1 MTTTFKLLFP
11 VMTAFL
17 LAPARAEE
25 PARERPW
32 QAEWIGLPEEEAPG
46 LTGASW
52 IWANDPGVDPV
63 RKANP
68 GVCFFSRRFTID
80 GTSPVCSARA
90 TFAADNRFTLTV
102 NGREAGR
109 GDDWQRPSTF
119 DIAGLLHPGEN
130 SILVRA
136 ENDPDAGAVNAAGL
150 IGRIVIEPKGLAT
163 VEVVTDGEW
172 VSAPAKEGAEWK
184 PVKVIGAC
192 GAEPWGKLD
201 PRPSKPV
208 EDLWTCFRKSF
219 ELPRLPKHATA
230 RIAVDSKYWLWV
242 NGRLTVYEGGLKR
255 GPNPK
260 DTYFDV
266 FDLAP
271 YLVQGRNTIAV
282 LTRYWGKQ
290 GFSHNSS
297 GKPGFVAEFDIDG
310 LISGTDATWKALRHP
325 SYGRTGEPH
334 PNYRHSDA
342 NIHFDARL
350 DTGDWT
356 SSAFDDSAWPPA
368 AALGKPP
375 AAPWNRLVERP
386 IPLWRVGPLLPYENA
401 GTLPRVSDGRPVVV
415 NLPRNLTI
423 SPYLKIKAPAGLTI
437 DIRTDNYKGGGEF
450 NFRSEYVTRDG
461 IQEFESLAYLN
472 GHSVIY
478 SFPPGVE
485 ILDLRYR
492 ETRYDTDFSGEFECA
507 DPFFN
512 SLWIKARNT
521 MNVNMR
527 DGIQDPDRERA
538 QWWGDVA
545 ILLGEMFYS
554 CDTRA
559 HALVRKAILN
569 LVDWQKPDGV
579 LYSPVPAGSWDKEL
593 PGQML
598 SSIGEH
604 GFWYYYRY
612 TGDRDTIAHA
622 YPAVKRY
629 LSLWKLGPEGLVVH
643 RPGGWDWGDWGK
655 NIDRPVMDNALLYQ
669 ALGAA
674 IEMARLTGN
683 EADIGGYEKMR
694 SSIAANY
701 NRLLWTGSEYR
712 SPGYKGKTDDRGHG
726 LAALYGLAAPEQ
738 MPAIKKVFATSFEA
752 SPYMEKYILESLLRS
767 GDTEAALSRM
777 KSRYRKMVESPLTT
791 LWEGWG
797 IGKEGYGG
805 GTYNHGWSGG
815 PLTLLMEYV
824 AGISPTSPGFASYQ
838 VRPQPGA
845 LRNIKAGFDT
855 VRGRIEFTI
864 ARDAESFRLR
874 LESPEGTMATVSIP
888 LAEYGFQAVA
898 AGGRPV
904 WRNGKSAGKV
914 PGIEPLGEKDGRV
927 LFKVAPGKWEFVAA
941 RN

>member
-1 MTTTFKLLFP
+1 MR
-11 VMTAFL
+11 TAFL
-17 LAPARAEE
+17 LTAMAFCLAAARAEE
-25 PARERPW
+25 PARDQAW
-32 QAEWIGLPEEEAPG
+32 QAEWIGMPAEEAPA
-46 LTGASW
+46 LSCASW
-52 IWANDPGVDPV
+52 IWADEPGGDPV
-63 RKANP
+63 RKAKP
-68 GVCFFSRRFTID
+68 GRWFFSRRFTIA
-80 GTSPVCSARA
+80 GTSPVSSARA
-90 TFAADNRFTLTV
+90 VFAADNRFKLTV
-102 NGREAGR
+102 NGRVAGG
-109 GDDWQRPSTF
+109 GDDWQRPGSF
-119 DIAGLLHPGEN
+119 EIAGLLRPGEN
-130 SILVRA
+130 RIVVEA
-136 ENDPDAGAVNAAGL
+136 GNDPDAGPVNAAGL
-150 IGRIVIEPKGLAT
+150 IGRIVIGLKE
-163 VEVVTDGEW
+163 VGPLEVVTDGQW
-172 VSAPAKEGAEWK
+172 TFAPAADAADGK
-184 PVKVIGAC
+184 PVKVIGEW
-192 GAEPWGKLD
+192 GVEPWGKLSARSARQ
-201 PRPSKPV
+201 P
-208 EDLWTCFRKSF
+208 EDLWTCFRKEFS
-219 ELPRLPKHATA
+219 LPGIPRSAVA

-242 NGRLTVYEGGLKR
+242 NGRLAVYEGGLKR

-266 FDLAP
+266 VDLAP
-271 YLVQGRNTIAV
+271 YLVQGRNTIAA
-282 LTRYWGKQ
+282 LTWYWGKD
-290 GFSHNSS
+290 GFSHKSS
-297 GKPGFVAEFDIDG
+297 GKPGFVAEFEIDG
-310 LISGTDATWKALRHP
+310 RISGTDASWKAVRHP

-334 PNYRHSDA
+334 PNYRLSDA
-342 NIHFDARL
+342 NIHFDARQ
-350 DTGDWT
+350 DPGSWT
-356 SSAFDDSAWPPA
+356 SPAFDDSAWPPA
-368 AALGKPP
+368 VALGKPP

-386 IPLWRVGPLLPYENA
+386 IPLWRVGALLPYENA
-401 GTLPRVSDGRPVVV
+401 AALPRISDGKPVVA

-423 SPYLKIKAPAGLTI
+423 SPYLKIKAPAGLKI

-450 NFRSEYVTRDG
+450 NFRSEYVTREG
-461 IQEFESLAYLN
+461 VQEFESLAYLN

-478 SFPPGVE
+478 TIPPGVE

-492 ETRYDTDFSGEFECA
+492 ETRYDTDFSGEFECD
-507 DPFFN
+507 DPFLN
-512 SLWIKARNT
+512 RLWMKARHT

-554 CDTRA
+554 CDMRA
-559 HALVRKAILN
+559 HALIRKAILN

-629 LSLWKLGPEGLVVH
+629 LSLWKLGPDGLVAH

-683 EADIGGYEKMR
+683 EADVDGYEKMR
-694 SSIAANY
+694 ASIAANY
-701 NRLLWTGSEYR
+701 NRLLWTGTEYR

-726 LAALYGLAAPEQ
+726 LAALYGLATPDQ
-738 MPAIKKVFATSFEA
+738 LPAIKKVFTTSFEA

-767 GDTEAALSRM
+767 GDTDAALARM
-777 KSRYRKMVESPLTT
+777 KSRYKKMVESDLST

-797 IGKEGYGG
+797 IGAEGYGG

-824 AGISPTSPGFASYQ
+824 AGISPTSPGFATYQ
-838 VRPQPGA
+838 VRPQAGP

-855 VRGRIEFTI
+855 VRGRIEVVI
-864 ARDAESFRLR
+864 ARDGESFRLK
-874 LESPEGTMATVSIP
+874 LGSPEGTTATVCIP

-898 AGGRPV
+898 AGGSPI
-904 WRNGKSAGKV
+904 WRNGKPAGKV
-914 PGIEPLGEKDGRV
+914 PGIEPLGEKDGRA
-927 LFKVAPGKWEFVAA
+927 LFKVAPGKWEFVAG
-941 RN
+941 RD